1 MAVLWNGR
9 PSRSGFAPL
18 LLLTTLGFAPGCD
31 TISGDFNDF
40 MDGLRPPTPIEAA
53 VWAADFNNPG
63 KQRRGIVL
71 LVNAPFGGEEAYLEL
86 YRTLAQESPD
96 PLVRAAAIRGVGRW
110 GDPDDAKILAEGL
123 QNESDQVRLESAI
136 SLQRIHAPEVEDVI
150 WKRLA
155 DENEIE
161 SVRVELAIALG
172 QYRSDASFQ
181 TLCLAL
187 DDRSLTLNLAA
198 ADSLR
203 IMTGRDFG
211 INARSWLSWYDAQ
224 LRSQE
229 NPFVL
234 GETFLYPTFRRDV
247 GFFESLAF
255 WDPVTFE
262 DPAAP
267 RGLLDATRRTYDDDP
282 DDGKSE
288 GP

>member
-1 MAVLWNGR
+1 MTRNGC
-9 PSRSGFAPL
+9 PSRLAIAAAPL
-18 LLLTTLGFAPGCD
+18 LALFAAPTGCD
-31 TISGDFNDF
+31 TISGDIGDF

-63 KQRRGIVL
+63 KQRRGVVL
-71 LVNAPFGGEEAYLEL
+71 LVGAPFGGEESYLEL
-86 YRTLAQESPD
+86 YRALAQESRD
-96 PLVRAAAIRGVGRW
+96 PLVRAAAIRGLGRW
-110 GDPDDAKILAEGL
+110 GGPADAEIIADGL
-123 QNESDQVRLESAI
+123 SNQSEQIRLESAI
-136 SLQRIHAPEVEDVI
+136 SLQRIHAPAVEDVI

-155 DENEIE
+155 DQTEVE

-172 QYRSDASFQ
+172 QYQSDASLQ
-181 TLCLAL
+181 ALCLAL

-211 INARSWLSWYDAQ
+211 IDARTWLSWYEAAV
-224 LRSQE
+224 RSQE
-229 NPFVL
+229 DPFAL
-234 GETFLYPTFRRDV
+234 GETFLYPTFRREV

-267 RGLLDATRRTYDDDP
+267 RGLLKAGRRTYQDDAE
-282 DDGKSE
+282 DGKPE
-288 GP
+288 RP